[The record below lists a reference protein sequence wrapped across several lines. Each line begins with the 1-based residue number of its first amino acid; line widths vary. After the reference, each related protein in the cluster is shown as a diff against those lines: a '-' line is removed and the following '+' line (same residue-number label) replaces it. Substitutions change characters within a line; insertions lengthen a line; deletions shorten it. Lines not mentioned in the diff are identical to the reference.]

1 MRRRV
6 MVFMTL
12 LMLVLFTLPLIAQ
25 DSGLPPADI
34 INDEGGTAIITGE
47 VPYTVTFLADWGTP
61 SISIS
66 LIDIAGEI
74 DRIASLPGYVIPT
87 DAQVLGQITS
97 DPLRSPFTYEINLPI
112 VPRGEFRD
120 LDNNGTDNIGVITM
134 NIQVY
139 TDIFDDP
146 YWESD
151 REYAAGL
158 LSTVH
163 SVDYANLDE
172 IIGGKVIVWSPDNNQ
187 GFPSGYGADGLLF
200 TEDDPTVAVPQGYSI
215 VDLSAE
221 PFTFDRSFNATVD
234 IIEADQSLIP
244 ADYSRMSYS
253 EAFAALITQMRR
265 EYSFAE
271 LKGID
276 FDALEAEYAPRFA
289 QAEADNDPSAY
300 QFALRD
306 YILSFPDGHVGPN
319 LFPLTQQEF
328 VTQTDSSPGFAMREL
343 DDGRVI
349 VNYLVAGTPAD
360 DAGFELGTEITA
372 INGTPIQEYLDGV
385 FTFGNF
391 STTHNLRL
399 QQLRYGTRFP
409 RGTQVE
415 ISYRNPG
422 DTADSTVTLDTVPE
436 RESWTYS
443 STNNGASPSW
453 SLPVEFSVLDNG
465 YGYVKINTFGR
476 SPLLALRLWENM
488 IDTLNQQQI
497 PGLIIDMRW
506 NSGGYNLDLVY
517 SGYFF
522 REEVPVGYDELY
534 YPDLNTFAAVPNGDE
549 TIVLPEDGR
558 YYGGPVAVLVSPSC
572 ASACEFFT
580 YDMSLNNRAAIV
592 GMYPTA
598 GLGGN
603 VTRVFMPDG
612 LVMQFTM
619 GRALNADGGIRLE
632 GMGVPPTVQVP
643 ITEETLFTEG
653 DVVLDYA
660 VDYLNGDTGQVSSD
674 AVTEEGTINL
684 GDTIEGTLEVG
695 QRDRYTVVVPQ
706 EVNQIDIVFNGRDD
720 LVVNLYVPNNNTPVL
735 DPITEDA
742 VITGTAGAT
751 IIVEIG
757 GEGDAVGG
765 DYSVTVRASEAGAQS
780 NVPSEPPP
788 VDIVDGGAINIGDSV
803 DGDLQ
808 VGLRVQYTLDV
819 TADGTLTISAVGAD
833 GAVDTYLRVYVDGAS
848 EPAFS
853 NDDRASG
860 QLDALLENIPVSA
873 GQTLIIEVAG
883 FGDGIAGG
891 YTLTVDAGN

>member
-6 MVFMTL
+6 MVFTTL
-12 LMLVLFTLPLIAQ
+12 LLLALFTLPLWAQ
-25 DSGLPPADI
+25 DGSLPPAEI
-34 INDEGGTAIITGE
+34 INDEGGAAILSGE
-47 VPYTVTFLADWGTP
+47 VPYTVTFLSDWGTP
-61 SISIS
+61 SITVS

-74 DRIASLPGYVIPT
+74 DRIASLPDYVVPQ

-120 LDNNGTDNIGVITM
+120 VDNDGADDIGVISM

-163 SVDYANLDE
+163 SVDYATLDE
-172 IIGGKVIVWSPDNNQ
+172 IVGGKAIVWAPDNNQ
-187 GFPSGYGADGLLF
+187 GYPSGFGADGLLY
-200 TEDDPTVAVPQGYSI
+200 TADDPTVSIPQGYSV
-215 VDLSAE
+215 VDFSTE

-234 IIEADQSLIP
+234 LIEADQSLIP
-244 ADYSRMSYS
+244 ADYSRLSYT
-253 EAFAALITQMRR
+253 EAFAELIAQMRR

-271 LKGID
+271 LKNID
-276 FDALEAEYAPRFA
+276 FDALEAEFAPRFA
-289 QAEADNDPSAY
+289 QAEADNDASAY

-319 LFPLTQQEF
+319 IFPLTQQDF
-328 VTQTDSSPGFAMREL
+328 VIATDSSPGFAMREL

-360 DAGFELGTEITA
+360 DAGFELGTELIA
-372 INGTPIQEYLDGV
+372 IDGIPIQEYLEGV

-391 STTHNLRL
+391 STPHNLHL
-399 QQLRYGTRFP
+399 QQLRYGSRFP
-409 RGTQVE
+409 RGAQVD
-415 ISYRNPG
+415 ITYRNPG
-422 DTADSTVTLDTVPE
+422 DTTDSTITLDTVPE

-443 STNNGASPSW
+443 STNNGAAQSW

-476 SPLLALRLWENM
+476 NPLLALRLWENM

-522 REEVPVGYDELY
+522 REEVPVGIDELY
-534 YPDLNTFAAVPNGDE
+534 YPDLNTFATVPNGAE

-572 ASACEFFT
+572 ASACEFFS
-580 YDMSLNNRAAIV
+580 YAMSLNDRAAIV
-592 GMYPTA
+592 GNYPTA

-632 GMGVPPTVQVP
+632 GTGVPPTVQVP
-643 ITEETLFTEG
+643 ITEETLFYEG
-653 DVVLDYA
+653 DVILDYA
-660 VDYLNGDTGQVSSD
+660 VDYLNSGTGNVSSD
-674 AVTEEGTINL
+674 VVTEEGTVNL

-695 QRDRYTVVVPQ
+695 SRDRYTVTVPA

-735 DPITEDA
+735 DPITENA

-757 GEGDAVGG
+757 GAGDAVGG
-765 DYSVTVRASEAGAQS
+765 DYSVTVRASEAGAQG
-780 NVPSEPPP
+780 NVPSDPPP
-788 VDIVDGGAINIGDSV
+788 IDIIDGGAINIGDTV
-803 DGDLQ
+803 EGDLQ
-808 VGLRVQYTLDV
+808 VGLRVQYTLTV
-819 TADGTLTISAVGAD
+819 TADGTVTIEATGAD
-833 GAVDTYLRVYVDGAS
+833 AAVDTYLRVYVDGAS

-860 QLDALLENIPVSA
+860 QLDSLIENIPVTA
-873 GQTLIIEVAG
+873 GQTLTIEVAG
-883 FGDGIAGG
+883 FGDGISGGYSLSVNAGG
-891 YTLTVDAGN
+891 